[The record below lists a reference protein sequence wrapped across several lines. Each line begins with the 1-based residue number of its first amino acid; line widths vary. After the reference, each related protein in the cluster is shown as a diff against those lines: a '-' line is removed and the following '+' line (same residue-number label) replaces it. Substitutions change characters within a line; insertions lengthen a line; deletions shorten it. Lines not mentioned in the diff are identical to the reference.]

1 MSFLIRFQLTHWLFV
16 NKEMAKFLL
25 VSMELSMS
33 VTTKQAVETFLLMF
47 TQLTVS
53 YSFTS
58 ISITL
63 QNQEKNYF

>member
-47 TQLTVS
+47 TQLTAS